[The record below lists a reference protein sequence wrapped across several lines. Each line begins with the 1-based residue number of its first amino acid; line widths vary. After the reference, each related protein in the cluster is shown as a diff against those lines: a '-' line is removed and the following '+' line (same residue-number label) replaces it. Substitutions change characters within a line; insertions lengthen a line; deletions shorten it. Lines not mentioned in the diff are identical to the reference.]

1 MCADAVATAWPPGGA
16 RDTLCSMAHDRAPTP
31 TLSPDDEVPANAG
44 RGLTRAEYD
53 AVVTELRQLRS
64 EHRDELADRL
74 REARASGSPGDNED
88 VLAVH
93 EEASVNAA
101 WIARLEELLRS
112 APIVDR
118 EFDGSASVGCT
129 VHVADDGGRTAEYLL
144 IGRRSEASARHEVSW
159 GSPVGRALLGARPGQ
174 VVHVQLPDGRERAL
188 RILDVAP
195 GGIGAQIAAL
205 DSHAEA
211 A

>member
-1 MCADAVATAWPPGGA
+1 
-16 RDTLCSMAHDRAPTP
+16 MAHDRAPTP
-31 TLSPDDEVPANAG
+31 TFSPDDEVPANAG
-44 RGLTRAEYD
+44 PGLARAEYD

-64 EHRDELADRL
+64 AHRDELADRR

-101 WIARLEELLRS
+101 SIARLEELLRS

-118 EFDGSASVGCT
+118 DFDGGVSLGCT
-129 VHVADDGGRTAEYLL
+129 VRVADDAGRIAEYVL
-144 IGRRSEASARHEVSW
+144 IGRRSDASARHEVSS

-174 VVHVQLPDGRERAL
+174 RVHVQLPDGRDRPL
-188 RILDVAP
+188 RILDVTS
-195 GGIGAQIAAL
+195 GSIGAHTAAAL
-205 DSHAEA
+205 EGDAEA